1 MNSSNITVTDGRLM
15 KAWNN
20 VTQAI
25 ANNTSLSGRNPQ
37 KDNELHVG
45 KLTRFFYETQEA
57 EVKLTDKTV
66 NCKLTRPTEGSV
78 NIFFTPFAELEWDET
93 LRKTYFKPYEDIR
106 CVVAKIN
113 DKYYVISYFQNDKI
127 NTPPIASGG
136 SLYLQGYTTSLQ
148 INGDNGGVYFNTP
161 KIVYKDWMT
170 PEQRNNVQT
179 SDLTEE
185 NITNKDYYTKD
196 EIYTKTEVD
205 ELIKEL
211 KEELGLKEG
220 E

>member
-1 MNSSNITVTDGRLM
+1 MKSSNITVTDGRLM
-15 KAWNN
+15 RALNN
-20 VTQAI
+20 ATQAI
-25 ANNTSLSGRNPQ
+25 ANNTSLSGNNTQ

-45 KLTRFFYETQEA
+45 
-57 EVKLTDKTV
+57 
-66 NCKLTRPTEGSV
+66 KLTRPTEGSV

-127 NTPPIASGG
+127 TPPSIATGG

-148 INGDNGGVYFNTP
+148 INGDNGGIYFNTP

-170 PEQRNNVQT
+170 PEQRNTVQT

-185 NITNKDYYTKD
+185 NLTNKDYYTKD
-196 EIYTKTEVD
+196 EIYTKSEVD

-220 E
+220 G